1 MTDVTFVDNCL
12 VEVAVAEAR
21 PPPDEYP
28 TDSDFFD
35 REDEA
40 DTALTVSISR
50 RPIRA
55 HFRLDL

>member
-35 REDEA
+35 RD
-40 DTALTVSISR
+40 
-50 RPIRA
+50 
-55 HFRLDL
+55 

>member
-12 VEVAVAEAR
+12 VEVAIAEAR

-28 TDSDFFD
+28 TGSDFFD
-35 REDEA
+35 REDE